1 MKALRTVSE
10 TADIRVIEGLAIP
23 FGGPY
28 PGNSDDYGTRATA
41 KTNFYWSLFPDRA
54 PTDAP
59 EVPARFTRPVTYG
72 HGFDDAIG
80 LVRIGGWSPIRQD
93 KQGVWVQAQLDKR
106 QAWYASIGEL
116 LDRDALSFS
125 SASVEH
131 AARIARNGDWVDWP
145 VFELALTPT
154 PSNPKA
160 EVTVRSGKMRC
171 AACDVSMATDVQGML
186 AQLMGTEEGEADQ
199 ITLLKGNTG
208 KDVGRRHRGKQQVP
222 RRHYRCGPEEDDK
235 TEINRVTHQVVQER
249 RPEPHRRHRLADEIV
264 GDLMQAEQFEVI
276 DQERADKNKD
286 PTEQTDAQKRGGELR
301 VIHLPHHCRERPPLP
316 EQEKKREAS
325 EQHVGAALNRFRYV
339 LCPPLLELLARH
351 HAVLR
356 GEQRHQ
362 KKVNC
367 DRLCCR
373 RFQTGVD
380 GLWYDKAGNEADG
393 IEDCGEKREIG
404 DKPIEERNEFHEA
417 AFRDA
422 RANGLELGHDRL
434 RQE

>member
-199 ITLLKGNTG
+199 ITLLKVAFDAVG
-208 KDVGRRHRGKQQVP
+208 KFIAAEAEEIGAEDVTDDLSFTYMSSHLAHRIGK
-222 RRHYRCGPEEDDK
+222 RNNGDDQGSIDAMHDLTVK
-235 TEINRVTHQVVQER
+235 LGASAHAGDNPPDDESNQTPDPAPAEQPPLDRSAKPI
-249 RPEPHRRHRLADEIV
+249 RPETAAPPERFRIV
-264 GDLMQAEQFEVI
+264 GL
-276 DQERADKNKD
+276 
-286 PTEQTDAQKRGGELR
+286 
-301 VIHLPHHCRERPPLP
+301 
-316 EQEKKREAS
+316 
-325 EQHVGAALNRFRYV
+325 
-339 LCPPLLELLARH
+339 
-351 HAVLR
+351 
-356 GEQRHQ
+356 
-362 KKVNC
+362 
-367 DRLCCR
+367 
-373 RFQTGVD
+373 
-380 GLWYDKAGNEADG
+380 
-393 IEDCGEKREIG
+393 
-404 DKPIEERNEFHEA
+404 
-417 AFRDA
+417 
-422 RANGLELGHDRL
+422 
-434 RQE
+434 